1 MALQLQYE
9 NAVGDWLF
17 DCGERNLTT
26 LLSHLVTTYHINQ
39 LKQREKRHNN
49 GKVRLLKTTRISKI
63 FITHMHGD
71 HVYGLPTLLSDL
83 GMGRA
88 QGNSKMDQPIDI
100 YGPPTL
106 SQYLTTVFQ
115 LTGVKC
121 NFPCRIHELF
131 AGEHDP
137 RLSALDSSSTRI
149 QYDDKRMSVEPVFPG
164 SDGHWHLFSV
174 SAACAV

>member
-1 MALQLQYE
+1 
-9 NAVGDWLF
+9 
-17 DCGERNLTT
+17 
-26 LLSHLVTTYHINQ
+26 
-39 LKQREKRHNN
+39 
-49 GKVRLLKTTRISKI
+49 
-63 FITHMHGD
+63 MHGD
-71 HVYGLPTLLSDL
+71 HVYGLPTLLSDI

-106 SQYLTTVFQ
+106 SQYLKSVFQ